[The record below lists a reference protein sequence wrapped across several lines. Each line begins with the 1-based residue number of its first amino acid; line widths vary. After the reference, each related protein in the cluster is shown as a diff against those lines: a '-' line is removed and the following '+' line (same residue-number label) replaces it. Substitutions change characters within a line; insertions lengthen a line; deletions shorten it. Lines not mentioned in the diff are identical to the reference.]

1 MALTHVRVI
10 SVPVADQDRAK
21 RFYVDVLGF
30 EVRLEAPFEGGQRW
44 VEVAPPGAET
54 SLTLVT
60 WFPAMPPGSL
70 TGLVLGCDDIDATYA
85 QLAERGVPFAGPIED
100 APWGRFTTFDD
111 PDGND
116 WVLAQ

>member
-1 MALTHVRVI
+1 VALAHLRIV

-21 RFYVDVLGF
+21 AFYVDVLGF
-30 EVRLEAPFEGGQRW
+30 EVRADAPFGAGQRW

-60 WFPAMPPGSL
+60 WFPTMPPGGSS
-70 TGLVLGCDDIDATYA
+70 GLVLGCEDIEEDYA
-85 QLAERGVPFAGPIED
+85 ALAARGVAFAGPVED
-100 APWGRFTTFDD
+100 APWGRFASFAD
-111 PDGND
+111 PDGNG

>member
-10 SVPVADQDRAK
+10 SVPVTDQDQAK
-21 RFYVDVLGF
+21 TFYVDVLGF
-30 EVRLEAPFEGGQRW
+30 EVRRDAPFAEGQRW

-85 QLAERGVPFAGPIED
+85 QLAGRGVTFAGPIED
-100 APWGRFTTFDD
+100 APWGRFATFTD
-111 PDGND
+111 PDGNG